1 MDGGARVTAAG
12 TSGRTVAALWHRS
25 LILLAA
31 MAAVSTAVPAGA
43 EIHRLT
49 ARDGTVHFTNIPAD
63 PDYRRTS
70 FTSAT
75 MPVARRLPRED
86 RRIYSREIA
95 EAATRYAVPERLI
108 WAVIR
113 VESGFDPRAV
123 SGRGAQG
130 LMQLMPETASILGVR
145 DAFNPRENIDGG
157 VRHLRGL
164 MVRFGNN
171 LRLAIAAYN
180 AGERAVLTHGGVPPY
195 PETREYVTR
204 VMRFYSTTIEWG
216 QLQAGGGVY
225 QILERDG
232 TIIYTNIPRTVRR

>member
-1 MDGGARVTAAG
+1 MEGGIRVTPAG
-12 TSGRTVAALWHRS
+12 VSGRAVAVRGHRAL
-25 LILLAA
+25 IVLAV
-31 MAAVSTAVPAGA
+31 MAAVTTAVPAGA
-43 EIHRLT
+43 EIHKLT
-49 ARDGTVHFTNIPAD
+49 ARDGTIHFTNIPPD

-75 MPVARRLPRED
+75 MPGARRLPRED

-123 SGRGAQG
+123 SDRGAQG

-145 DAFNPRENIDGG
+145 DVFNPRENIDGG

-180 AGERAVLTHGGVPPY
+180 AGERAVVAYGGVPPY
-195 PETREYVTR
+195 PETRQYVTR
-204 VMRFYSTTIEWG
+204 VMRFYRTPIEWG
-216 QLQAGGGVY
+216 QLQADGIY
-225 QILERDG
+225 RILERDG
-232 TIIYTNIPRTVRR
+232 TILYTNIPRR

>member
-1 MDGGARVTAAG
+1 MEGGIRVTPAG
-12 TSGRTVAALWHRS
+12 VSGRAVAVRGHRAL
-25 LILLAA
+25 IVLAV
-31 MAAVSTAVPAGA
+31 MAAVTTAVPAGA
-43 EIHRLT
+43 EIHKLT
-49 ARDGTVHFTNIPAD
+49 ARDGTIHFTNIPAD

-75 MPVARRLPRED
+75 MPEAPRLPRED

-123 SGRGAQG
+123 SDRGAQG

-145 DAFNPRENIDGG
+145 DVFNPRENIDGG

-180 AGERAVLTHGGVPPY
+180 AGERAVVAYGGVPPY
-195 PETREYVTR
+195 PETRQYVTR
-204 VMRFYSTTIEWG
+204 VMRFYRTPIEWG
-216 QLQAGGGVY
+216 QLQADGIY

-232 TIIYTNIPRTVRR
+232 TIIYTNIPRR

>member
-1 MDGGARVTAAG
+1 MDSGTRVTLADASSRAG
-12 TSGRTVAALWHRS
+12 AVRGHRS
-25 LILLAA
+25 LIVLAV
-31 MAAVSTAVPAGA
+31 MAAVMTAVPAGA
-43 EIHRLT
+43 EIHKLT
-49 ARDGTVHFTNIPAD
+49 ARDGTIHYTNIPAD
-63 PDYRRTS
+63 PDYSRTN

-75 MPVARRLPRED
+75 MPGARRFPRED

-123 SGRGAQG
+123 SDRGARG

-180 AGERAVLTHGGVPPY
+180 AGERAVVVYGGVPPY

-204 VMRFYSTTIEWG
+204 VMRFYRTPIEWG
-216 QLQAGGGVY
+216 RLQADGIY

-232 TIIYTNIPRTVRR
+232 TILYTNIPRPIRR